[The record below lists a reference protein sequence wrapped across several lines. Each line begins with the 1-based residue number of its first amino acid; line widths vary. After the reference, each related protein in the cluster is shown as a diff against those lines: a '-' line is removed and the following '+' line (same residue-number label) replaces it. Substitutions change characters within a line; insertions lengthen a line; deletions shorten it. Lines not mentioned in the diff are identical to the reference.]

1 MQLLIDNSMKYF
13 QLTAAVFVSI
23 LLLMQCSASASSDR
37 SDMEEVMMQAAEDSL
52 RSDFDSTR
60 LTTMLPAQIKQ
71 LKSFIK
77 QKGIYDNKVAFL
89 IDMRIPSK
97 YYRLFVVNLKND
109 SIMDRALV
117 AHGSGSELEGTDSLQ
132 FSNTPNS
139 YMTSLGTYKIGAAY
153 IGNFGRSFKLHGLDP
168 TNSKALARAVVLH
181 RYSCVPDEEQAYPI
195 CNSLG
200 CPMVSET
207 FFPVLE
213 KYIDAAAK
221 PVLMEIYY

>member
-1 MQLLIDNSMKYF
+1 MKF
-13 QLTAAVFVSI
+13 FPLSTAVIISV
-23 LLLMQCSASASSDR
+23 LLLMQCSASATPESKTIGTVVST
-37 SDMEEVMMQAAEDSL
+37 ADSVIPPY
-52 RSDFDSTR
+52 DSTR
-60 LTTMLPAQIKQ
+60 LTTVLPAQIKQ

-77 QKGIYDNKVAFL
+77 KQGVYDSKIAFF

-97 YYRLFVVNLKND
+97 CYRFFVVDLRKD
-109 SIMDRALV
+109 SVVARALV

-153 IGNFGRSFKLHGLDP
+153 TGNFGRSFKLHGLDP

-181 RYSCVPDEEQAYPI
+181 RYSCVPDEEQYYPI

-200 CPMVSET
+200 CPMVSEA

-213 KYIDAAAK
+213 RYIDGASK

>member
-1 MQLLIDNSMKYF
+1 MKYV
-13 QLTAAVFVSI
+13 QLAAAVFATI
-23 LLLMQCSASASSDR
+23 LLLMQCSASASSKNFGN
-37 SDMEEVMMQAAEDSL
+37 ELVELPAAEDSL
-52 RSDFDSTR
+52 QSDYDSTR
-60 LTTMLPAQIKQ
+60 LTTTLPAQLKQ
-71 LKSFIK
+71 LKTFIR
-77 QKGIYDNKVAFL
+77 QKSIYSSKVAVL

-97 YYRLFVVNLKND
+97 YYRLFVVNLQND
-109 SIMDRALV
+109 SIMARAMV
-117 AHGSGSELEGTDSLQ
+117 AHGSGSEIEGTDSLQ

-181 RYSCVPDEEQAYPI
+181 RYSCVPDEEQTYPI

-200 CPMVSET
+200 CAMVSEG

-213 KYIDAAAK
+213 KYIDASSK